1 MVARYTFDMAS
12 FETHFQG
19 ALAYEGERDSDL
31 NQAYNDIRGEVPSN
45 TFLDLTAGIRN
56 ESFAV
61 EFYVK
66 NATDEDAPLYLTSQC
81 GNPTNCGA
89 QNYGVTARPRTFGL
103 KFSQEF

>member
-1 MVARYTFDMAS
+1 MAAFD
-12 FETHFQG
+12 THAQG

-31 NQAYNDIRGEVPSN
+31 NQAFNDIRGEVPSS

-61 EFYVK
+61 EFFIK
-66 NATDEDAPLYLTSQC
+66 NATDEDAPLYLVSQC

-89 QNYGVTARPRTFGL
+89 QNYAVTARPRTYGL
-103 KFSQEF
+103 RFSQEF